1 MLLLSKSCSVKK
13 GRITR
18 LWLTM
23 IQVSDITRALDF
35 YNKILGLPVA
45 LEARK
50 FNHAEVGPKEPLAK
64 IGLYETGKK
73 NRRKKKNRNS
83 V

>member
-1 MLLLSKSCSVKK
+1 MLSKRSSVKK

-23 IQVSDITRALDF
+23 IRVSDITRALNF
-35 YNKILGLPVA
+35 YNDILGLPIA

-64 IGLYETGKK
+64 IGLYATGKK
-73 NRRKKKNRNS
+73 LERKKEQE
-83 V
+83 